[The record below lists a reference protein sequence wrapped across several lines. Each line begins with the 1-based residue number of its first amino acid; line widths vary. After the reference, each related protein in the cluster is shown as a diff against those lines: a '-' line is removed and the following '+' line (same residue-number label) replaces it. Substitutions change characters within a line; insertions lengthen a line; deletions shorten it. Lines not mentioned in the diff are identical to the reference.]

1 MIPQEELDRA
11 LARWNARKLGH
22 AVAPA
27 GAGYSGPP
35 PSIADD
41 DAPIHEEPTRVA
53 AAEYSSQV
61 ETPQAEVHSE
71 VHLNDSD
78 FEDHTHR

>member
-11 LARWNARKLGH
+11 LARWKARKLGQ
-22 AVAPA
+22 AVPA
-27 GAGYSGPP
+27 GGNYAGLPQAV
-35 PSIADD
+35 ADD

-53 AAEYSSQV
+53 AAGYSSQV

>member
-11 LARWNARKLGH
+11 LARWKARKLGQQGQG
-22 AVAPA
+22 V
-27 GAGYSGPP
+27 SGLPEAI
-35 PSIADD
+35 SDD

-53 AAEYSSQV
+53 ASGYASQV

-78 FEDHTHR
+78 FETNTTIK

>member
-11 LARWNARKLGH
+11 LARWKARQLGH
-22 AVAPA
+22 DMPAAPEA
-27 GAGYSGPP
+27 
-35 PSIADD
+35 IDE
-41 DAPIHEEPTRVA
+41 APIHEEPTRVA
-53 AAEYSSQV
+53 APSYQSQV

-78 FEDHTHR
+78 FEDHTNR